1 MSENNVNN
9 ALLIAPFVTFI
20 NCQIMPICLYLKLHK
35 AITTYEGPNH
45 W

>member
-9 ALLIAPFVTFI
+9 ALLIAP
-20 NCQIMPICLYLKLHK
+20 YLKLHK
-35 AITTYEGPNH
+35 AITTYEGPPNH